1 MDHLHHH
8 HLHLR
13 RRRLQHPHHHRPH
26 HHHHRQAYQIIH
38 QSVVKVNIVYNE
50 INQYSQIINCSIC
63 IYLLHIDLHTS
74 QSQIISIYTT
84 GNHSIN
90 ITHLAIDHA
99 ANLYA
104 GGSNWLFQLN
114 SSSLSVI
121 ESVRTGPI
129 PDSPL
134 CSPTDCSGVDESSI
148 QLRNNINKV
157 LVVDEHSNT
166 LLVCGTVHQG
176 ACRKHRLGAIIQSD
190 ELIPLPVAAN
200 DENSSTLAFV
210 GPSRYNGNII
220 QPVLYVAVT
229 DSRLGPY
236 RDMVPAISSRSLE
249 SGQRYLSI
257 IEKSFTDTAK
267 VDIEIHMKDYFL
279 VNYIYGFSTPDFV
292 YFATVQKRSHL
303 RALEEWGYH
312 SRLARVCQ
320 SDPTYNTY
328 AEVTVECIDSDG
340 EQYSLL
346 QDATL
351 IEAGDELA
359 QSLRVKPRSKLFVGT
374 FSKAIEHTST
384 PDTRS
389 AICIYTLQEIEQ
401 KFAQNI
407 HMCYNGSITTRNMD
421 YIAGNIPNCPAK
433 VSFLRE

>member
-1 MDHLHHH
+1 M
-8 HLHLR
+8 
-13 RRRLQHPHHHRPH
+13 
-26 HHHHRQAYQIIH
+26 
-38 QSVVKVNIVYNE
+38 
-50 INQYSQIINCSIC
+50 
-63 IYLLHIDLHTS
+63 
-74 QSQIISIYTT
+74 
-84 GNHSIN
+84 
-90 ITHLAIDHA
+90 DHA

-114 SSSLSVI
+114 SSLSVI

-134 CSPTDCSGVDESSI
+134 CSPTDCSGVDESTI

-157 LVVDEHSNT
+157 LVVDEHI
-166 LLVCGTVHQG
+166 CGTVHQG

-190 ELIPLPVAAN
+190 ELLPLPVAAN

-257 IEKSFTDTAK
+257 IEKSFSDTAK

-303 RALEEWGYH
+303 RALEEWGFH

-328 AEVTVECIDSDG
+328 AEVTVECVGPDG
-340 EQYSLL
+340 QQYSLL
-346 QDATL
+346 QDAAL
-351 IEAGDELA
+351 IEAGNELA
-359 QSLRVKPRSKLFVGT
+359 HSLRVKPRSKLFVGA
-374 FSKAIEHTST
+374 FSAAIEHTST

-433 VSFLRE
+433 VCPS